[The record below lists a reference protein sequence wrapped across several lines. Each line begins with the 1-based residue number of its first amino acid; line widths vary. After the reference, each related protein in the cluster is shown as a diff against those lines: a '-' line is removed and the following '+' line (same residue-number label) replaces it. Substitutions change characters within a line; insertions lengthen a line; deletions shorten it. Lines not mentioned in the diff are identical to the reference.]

1 MINDD
6 DFQMNL
12 LRCINDFRSVLE
24 TSDGDWTVKG
34 FIDVAKNIYTISVK
48 RDIDIC

>member
-12 LRCINDFRSVLE
+12 LRCINDFRYVLE